1 MKEETITKINIIIY
15 LDNPAL
21 IHIPLSRSQDMESTN
36 TTTQGLTQHYQ
47 TMTATANTL
56 DKRRRISRGIFDA
69 GKQCKDTMAG
79 GDGHTRVQAHVSN

>member
-1 MKEETITKINIIIY
+1 MKAETITKINIIIY

-21 IHIPLSRSQDMESTN
+21 IHIPLSRSQDLKSTN
-36 TTTQGLTQHYQ
+36 TTTQGRTQHYQ
-47 TMTATANTL
+47 TMIATTNTL
-56 DKRRRISRGIFDA
+56 DKRGISRGIFYA